1 MKQID
6 KMYEE
11 GYKEAKRNIKETKEM
26 IYNELRK
33 MDKKQEIK

>member
-11 GYKEAKRNIKETKEM
+11 GYKEAKRNIKETKEL
-26 IYNELRK
+26 INTN
-33 MDKKQEIK
+33 D